1 MNNIYTEIINR
12 LEKAHLLRRIYCQRI
27 MSSSKLHFKQIP
39 VLSFIAENEGC
50 TQTDIAEKLQVSAA
64 CIATST
70 KRLQKSGFIIKSV
83 DEDNLRCKR
92 LSLTDKGREVLE
104 ECREPFKEYDK
115 MVFNNIDRSELEA
128 IIEIFDKMIY
138 NMEEALGEKHS
149 DASLYEIGKLIRKF
163 EKEKEEN
170 ISND

>member
-27 MSSSKLHFKQIP
+27 MSSSPLHFRQIP

-50 TQTDIAEKLQVSAA
+50 TQSDIADKLQVSAA

-83 DEDNLRCKR
+83 DEENLRCKR
-92 LSLTDKGREVLE
+92 LSLTDKGRKVLE
-104 ECREPFKEYDK
+104 ESREPFYEYDK
-115 MVFNNIDRSELEA
+115 MVFDNISDEELLTLKR
-128 IIEIFDKMIY
+128 ILDKMLY

-149 DASLYEIGKLIRKF
+149 DASFYEIGKLIRKF

>member
-27 MSSSKLHFKQIP
+27 MSSSPLHFKQIP
-39 VLSFIAENEGC
+39 ILSFIAENEGC
-50 TQTDIAEKLQVSAA
+50 TQSDIAEKLQVSAA

-83 DEDNLRCKR
+83 DEGNLRCKR
-92 LSLTDKGREVLE
+92 LSLTEKGRELLE
-104 ECREPFKEYDK
+104 ASYEPFDEYDR
-115 MVFNNIDRSELEA
+115 MVFSNISDDEIELMKN
-128 IIEIFDKMIY
+128 IFDKMLY

-149 DASLYEIGKLIRKF
+149 EPNLYEIGKLIRKF